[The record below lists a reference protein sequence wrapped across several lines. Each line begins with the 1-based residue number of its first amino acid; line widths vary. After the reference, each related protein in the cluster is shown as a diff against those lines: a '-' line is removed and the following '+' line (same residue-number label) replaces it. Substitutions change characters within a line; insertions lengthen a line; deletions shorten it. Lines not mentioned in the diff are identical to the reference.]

1 LKKLDSSIAG
11 NTTVLNVKSDAIF
24 EMSRQKLLTFA
35 VFRKQEFSQTL
46 IYFGKL

>member
-1 LKKLDSSIAG
+1 MDNGIAG

-24 EMSRQKLLTFA
+24 EMSRQKLLTFS
-35 VFRKQEFSQTL
+35 VFRKQEFSQTF